1 MEDMT
6 LRGST
11 GGTGHLLWMAGVEY
25 CHLERVDLFHNAAEG
40 RGKAA
45 LYVTSVAKDAPTS
58 GCRFESL
65 HVFTARNEGGE
76 GIGILVACDG
86 PAYTTDLHFLHLK
99 VNNAVP
105 PGRAIEVRG
114 SKAGTN
120 ANHSFMSCRIDSP
133 GAGVLVDAPRC
144 RFISFVIDH
153 PTGDAEVLEFTERAV
168 GCAWSGPV
176 DGRIKNA
183 LADRPESPKI
193 EP

>member
-1 MEDMT
+1 
-6 LRGST
+6 
-11 GGTGHLLWMAGVEY
+11 
-25 CHLERVDLFHNAAEG
+25 
-40 RGKAA
+40 
-45 LYVTSVAKDAPTS
+45 
-58 GCRFESL
+58 
-65 HVFTARNEGGE
+65 
-76 GIGILVACDG
+76 
-86 PAYTTDLHFLHLK
+86 
-99 VNNAVP
+99 
-105 PGRAIEVRG
+105 
-114 SKAGTN
+114 
-120 ANHSFMSCRIDSP
+120 MSCRIDSP